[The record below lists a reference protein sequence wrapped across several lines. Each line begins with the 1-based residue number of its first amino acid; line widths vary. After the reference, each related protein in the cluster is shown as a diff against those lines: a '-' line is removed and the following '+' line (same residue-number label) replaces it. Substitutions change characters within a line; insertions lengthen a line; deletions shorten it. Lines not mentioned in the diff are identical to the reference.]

1 MDPASFCS
9 NGAGRH
15 VSYEVT
21 MPVQSD
27 ERPNPDSLLAVVAK
41 EEAEKRRG
49 NLKIFLG
56 MCPGV
61 GKTFA
66 MLQAA
71 RVEQTNGRD
80 VVIGY
85 VETHGRRETEAL
97 VEGLP
102 KIPRRLVEYRGLRLE
117 EMDLDALLERRPHL
131 AVVDELAH
139 SNAPGSRHPKRYQ
152 DVEEL
157 LEAGIDVFTTLN
169 VQHIESRTDTVQQIT
184 GAPVQE
190 AVPDRFVDSAEIE
203 VIDLSAED
211 LLKRLS
217 EGKVY
222 IPDRARAAAL
232 HFFREGNLRAL
243 REIVL
248 RLAAEKAGKDVHEYM
263 QLMHILGPWKTG
275 HRLMVAVSASP
286 FSEPLIRWTR
296 RLADSLG
303 CPWVAAYVE
312 PIHQLSAAEEARL
325 GHHLDLV
332 RRLGGEVAT
341 ATDDDLVRG
350 LVRIARQRNVTQI
363 VFGKPG
369 GKGLFDWLR
378 SRSLLH
384 RLARE
389 SEEIDL
395 HIVRVEGETKP
406 ARPPRRWRMPESPG
420 SSYGVAAAV
429 VFGLSFVNL
438 ALHRW
443 LGSRSIGLIYLLA
456 IVLLALIAGRGPV
469 LLAALLSA
477 VLWDFFFLSPR
488 FTFGVFELENAIMV
502 GTYLVVA
509 LVLGQFIARARAQ
522 EKAERRREQ
531 RVTALY
537 LLTQELSSATTM
549 DDIVSRVVEH
559 IGRTFHAEVS
569 LFLANPM
576 EKSLYSVPH
585 WASTFRVSER
595 EVAVA
600 TWAFENVRPS
610 GRFTDN
616 LPLSQGLYI
625 PLVSSGK
632 AVGVLGVRLLEEK
645 NLAFDQKTLLQACAN
660 QISLVIDRQNL
671 CEVAEHSRLAAE
683 SERLSQTLLNSISH
697 EMRTPLAVITAS
709 VSSFPEEARRKLG
722 AAAVYLEEIASAST
736 RLNRLVENLLDMARL
751 SSGHFKLKKE
761 WCDGKDLVDAALRDT
776 EKDLKGRDLRVKVAN
791 DLPLVRIDFPLVQQA
806 LVNLLLNAGM
816 HTPPGTPVELTVEPD
831 RSRDQMVIR
840 VSDRGAGL
848 GPENGSQLFD
858 KFYRGSGAPPGGTG
872 LGLSIVKGVVEAHG
886 GKVEAANRQGGGAV
900 FSLFFPLERVPEAA
914 VAAKA

>member
-1 MDPASFCS
+1 M
-9 NGAGRH
+9 
-15 VSYEVT
+15 
-21 MPVQSD
+21 
-27 ERPNPDSLLAVVAK
+27 AVVAK

-71 RVEQTNGRD
+71 RVEQANGRD

-85 VETHGRRETEAL
+85 VETHGRKETEAL
-97 VEGLP
+97 AEGLP
-102 KIPRRLVEYRGLRLE
+102 KIPRHPVEYRGLRLE
-117 EMDLDALLERRPHL
+117 EMDLDALLERQPHL

-157 LEAGIDVFTTLN
+157 MEAGIDVFTTLN

-190 AVPDRFVDSAEIE
+190 TVPDQFVDLAEIE

-312 PIHQLSAAEEARL
+312 PIHSLSAAEEGRL
-325 GHHLDLV
+325 GNHLDLA

-350 LVRIARQRNVTQI
+350 LVRVARQHNVTQI

-369 GKGLFDWLR
+369 GSGFLDWFR

-389 SEEIDL
+389 SGEIDL
-395 HIVRVEGETKP
+395 HIVRVEGEPKP
-406 ARPPRRWRMPESPG
+406 ARFPRRWRPVESSG

-429 VFGLSFVNL
+429 VGGLSFLNL
-438 ALHRW
+438 ALHHW

-456 IVLLALIAGRGPV
+456 IVFLALFVGRGPV
-469 LLAALLSA
+469 LLAAFLSA

-488 FTFGVFELENAIMV
+488 FTIGVFELENGIMV
-502 GTYLVVA
+502 STYLVVA
-509 LVLGQFIARARAQ
+509 LVLGQFIARNRAQ

-549 DDIVSRVVEH
+549 DDIVSRVVDH
-559 IGRTFHAEVS
+559 VGRTFHTEVAF
-569 LFLANPM
+569 FLANPM
-576 EKSLYSVPH
+576 EKSLYPVPH
-585 WASTFRVSER
+585 GASTFRVSER

-616 LPLSQGLYI
+616 LPLSQGHYV

-632 AVGVLGVRLLEEK
+632 AVGVIGVRLLEDQS
-645 NLAFDQKTLLQACAN
+645 LTFDHKTLLQACAN
-660 QISLVIDRQNL
+660 QIALVIDRQNL
-671 CEVAEHSRLAAE
+671 CEVAEHSRVAAE

-697 EMRTPLAVITAS
+697 EMRTPLAVITAA
-709 VSSFPEEARRKLG
+709 VSSLPEPSRRKLG
-722 AAAVYLEEIASAST
+722 PDAVYLEEIASASA
-736 RLNRLVENLLDMARL
+736 RMNRLVENLLDMARL
-751 SSGHFKLKKE
+751 SSGHFKLRRE
-761 WCDGKDLVDAALRDT
+761 WCDGKDLVDAALRDV
-776 EKDLKGRDLRVKVAN
+776 EKDLQGRELHVRVPN
-791 DLPLVRIDFPLVQQA
+791 DLPLVRIDFPLVQQV
-806 LVNLLLNAGM
+806 LTNLLLNAAM
-816 HTPPGTPVELTVEPD
+816 HTPSGTPVELTVEAD
-831 RSRDQMVIR
+831 RMRERMVIR
-840 VSDRGAGL
+840 VADRGPGL
-848 GPENGSQLFD
+848 GPDNGGHLFD

-886 GKVEAANRQGGGAV
+886 GNVEAANRPGGGAV
-900 FSLFFPLERVPEAA
+900 FSLFLPLEKVPEAA
-914 VAAKA
+914 ASPKSGAL

>member
-1 MDPASFCS
+1 MPA
-9 NGAGRH
+9 
-15 VSYEVT
+15 
-21 MPVQSD
+21 QSD

-71 RVEQTNGRD
+71 RVELANGRD

-85 VETHGRRETEAL
+85 VEAHGRKETEAL
-97 VEGLP
+97 AEGFP
-102 KIPRRLVEYRGLRLE
+102 KVPRRAVEYRGLRLE

-157 LEAGIDVFTTLN
+157 LEAGIDVYTTLN

-190 AVPDRFVDSAEIE
+190 TVPDQFVDLAEVE
-203 VIDLSAED
+203 VIDLSSED

-303 CPWVAAYVE
+303 SPWVAAYIE
-312 PIHQLSAAEEARL
+312 PTHPLSAAEETRL
-325 GHHLDLV
+325 GNHLDLV

-350 LVRIARQRNVTQI
+350 LVRVARQHNVTQI

-369 GKGLFDWLR
+369 GSGFRDWFR

-389 SEEIDL
+389 SGEIDL
-395 HIVRVEGETKP
+395 HIVRVDEEAKP
-406 ARPPRRWRMPESPG
+406 SRSPLRWRVTESPG
-420 SSYGVAAAV
+420 SSYGIAAAV
-429 VFGLSFVNL
+429 VAGLSFLNL
-438 ALHRW
+438 ALHHW

-456 IVLLALIAGRGPV
+456 IVFLALFVGRGPV
-469 LLAALLSA
+469 LFAAVLSA
-477 VLWDFFFLSPR
+477 MLWDFFFLSPR
-488 FTFGVFELENAIMV
+488 FTLGVFELENGIMV
-502 GTYLVVA
+502 STYLVVA
-509 LVLGQFIARARAQ
+509 LVLGQFIARNRAQ

-549 DDIVSRVVEH
+549 DDIVSRVVQH
-559 IGRTFHAEVS
+559 IGRTFHAEVAF
-569 LFLANPM
+569 FLANPM
-576 EKSLYSVPH
+576 EESLYSVPH
-585 WASTFRVSER
+585 WASTYRVSER

-600 TWAFENVRPS
+600 AWAFENVRPS

-616 LPLSQGLYI
+616 LPLSQGHYV

-632 AVGVLGVRLLEEK
+632 AVGVLGVRLFEER
-645 NLAFDQKTLLQACAN
+645 NLTFDQRTLLQACAN
-660 QISLVIDRQNL
+660 QIALVVDRQNL

-697 EMRTPLAVITAS
+697 EMRTPLAVITAA
-709 VSSFPEEARRKLG
+709 VSSLPEESRKKLG
-722 AAAVYLEEIASAST
+722 AEAVYLEEIASAST
-736 RLNRLVENLLDMARL
+736 RMNRLVENLLDMARL
-751 SSGHFKLKKE
+751 SSGHFKLKRE

-776 EKDLKGRDLRVKVAN
+776 EKDLKGRELQVRVPSE
-791 DLPLVRIDFPLVQQA
+791 LPLVRIDFPLVQQA
-806 LVNLLLNAGM
+806 LTNLLLNAAM
-816 HTPPGTPVELTVEPD
+816 HTPPGSPVDLTIETD
-831 RSRDQMVIR
+831 ATRERMVIR
-840 VSDRGAGL
+840 VGDRGPGL
-848 GPENGSQLFD
+848 GPDGGGHLFD

-886 GKVEAANRQGGGAV
+886 GKIEVANRPGGGAV
-900 FSLFFPLERVPEAA
+900 FSLFLPLERVPEAA
-914 VAAKA
+914 ASPKVG

>member
-1 MDPASFCS
+1 MA
-9 NGAGRH
+9 A
-15 VSYEVT
+15 
-21 MPVQSD
+21 QSD

-41 EEAEKRRG
+41 EEQEKRRG

-71 RVEQTNGRD
+71 RVEHANGRD

-85 VETHGRRETEAL
+85 VETHGRKETEAL
-97 VEGLP
+97 AEGLP
-102 KIPRRLVEYRGLRLE
+102 KIPRRTVEYRGLRLE

-169 VQHIESRTDTVQQIT
+169 VQHIESRTDTVRQIT

-190 AVPDRFVDSAEIE
+190 TVPDQLIDLGEIE
-203 VIDLSAED
+203 VIDLPAED

-222 IPDRARAAAL
+222 IPERARAAAL

-303 CPWVAAYVE
+303 CPWIAAYVE
-312 PIHQLSAAEEARL
+312 SPHPLSAAEEARL
-325 GHHLDLV
+325 GNHLDLA
-332 RRLGGEVAT
+332 RRLGGEVVT
-341 ATDDDLVRG
+341 ATDEDLVRG
-350 LVRIARQRNVTQI
+350 LVRVARQRNVTQI

-369 GKGLFDWLR
+369 GSGFLDWFR

-389 SEEIDL
+389 SGEIDL
-395 HIVRVEGETKP
+395 HIVRVEEEAKLP
-406 ARPPRRWRMPESPG
+406 RPPRRWRATESPG
-420 SSYGVAAAV
+420 SSYGIAAAV
-429 VFGLSFVNL
+429 VAAVSVLNL
-438 ALHRW
+438 TFHHW

-456 IVLLALIAGRGPV
+456 IVLLALFVGRGPV
-469 LLAALLSA
+469 LFAAFLSA
-477 VLWDFFFLSPR
+477 LLWDFFFLSPR
-488 FTFGVFELENAIMV
+488 FTLGVFELENAIMV
-502 GTYLVVA
+502 GTFLVVA
-509 LVLGQFIARARAQ
+509 LVLGQFIARNRAQ

-559 IGRTFHAEVS
+559 IGRTFHAEVAF
-569 LFLANPM
+569 FLANPM

-595 EVAVA
+595 EAAVA
-600 TWAFENVRPS
+600 AWAFANVRPS

-616 LPLSQGLYI
+616 LPLSQGHYV

-632 AVGVLGVRLLEEK
+632 AVGVLGVRFSEER
-645 NLAFDQKTLLQACAN
+645 NLTFDEKTLLQACAN
-660 QISLVIDRQNL
+660 QIALVVDRQNL
-671 CEVAEHSRLAAE
+671 CEMAEHSRVAAE

-697 EMRTPLAVITAS
+697 EMRTPLAVITAA
-709 VSSFPEEARRKLG
+709 VSSLSEESRRKLG
-722 AAAVYLEEIASAST
+722 NEAVYLEEIASAST
-736 RLNRLVENLLDMARL
+736 RMNRIVENLLDMARL
-751 SSGHFKLKKE
+751 SSGRFTLKRE
-761 WCDGKDLVDAALRDT
+761 WCDAKDLIDAALRDT
-776 EKDLKGRDLRVKVAN
+776 EKELRGREIQVRTPSG
-791 DLPLVRIDFPLVQQA
+791 LPLVRLDFPLVQQA
-806 LVNLLLNAGM
+806 LTNLLLNAAM
-816 HTPPGTPVELTVEPD
+816 HTPSGTPVEVTLEADPI
-831 RSRDQMVIR
+831 REELVIR
-840 VSDRGAGL
+840 VADRGPGL
-848 GPENGSQLFD
+848 GPDTGGHLFN

-886 GKVEAANRQGGGAV
+886 GRAEAENREGGGAV
-900 FSLFFPLERVPEAA
+900 FSLFFPLEKVPETA
-914 VAAKA
+914 VSLKA